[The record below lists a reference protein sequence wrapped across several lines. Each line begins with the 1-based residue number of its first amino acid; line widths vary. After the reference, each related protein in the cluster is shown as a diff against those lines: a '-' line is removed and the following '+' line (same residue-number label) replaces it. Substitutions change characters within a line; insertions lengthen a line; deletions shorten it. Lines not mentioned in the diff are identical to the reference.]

1 MGAWTGQYEGISKAK
16 FEEMIAYAKAHG
28 DKNMESF
35 ICCHASDE
43 QGQYHD
49 PETRAFWDE
58 EERKD
63 AAARVAQEARQTRVD
78 KVALRLVEHLMASP
92 KAQAALAGLE
102 PDDEV
107 LIKIK
112 IAPDG
117 TAKVTDDLT
126 PDDVVF

>member
-1 MGAWTGQYEGISKAK
+1 MSHDDTGAGRPGSNRPKQRRTTTMGAWTGQYEGISKAK

-78 KVALRLVEHLMASP
+78 KV
-92 KAQAALAGLE
+92 
-102 PDDEV
+102 
-107 LIKIK
+107 
-112 IAPDG
+112 
-117 TAKVTDDLT
+117 
-126 PDDVVF
+126 